1 MPLWGKAPPDFLVW
15 MDRLEER
22 KMPRPK
28 TINSNDIKLKKINAE
43 VIGGKNCLG
52 VKLHFNTAFTP
63 EQAEVLKNF
72 YKFQVSNDGHTV
84 TRSIR
89 NSWKGLV
96 MMLISISYCR
106 YRNKVVAQWWNC
118 ANRKKIKATWRIRID
133 FNYESF
139 LSDETLS
146 KLQRE
151 ALAAMPNVD
160 VKAYFLDREAHK
172 KRKQEQEQKFKD
184 LLMNRKEDSSF
195 ENVPAPDGWK
205 ALYVS
210 YRCTDEDI
218 ETHLKIFTNLLD
230 IDREKSIITTEFAD
244 EIPHSYTIYPAVY
257 KR

>member
-1 MPLWGKAPPDFLVW
+1 
-15 MDRLEER
+15 
-22 KMPRPK
+22 MPRPK
-28 TINSNDIKLKKINAE
+28 TINSNDIELKKVNAE
-43 VIGGKNCLG
+43 VIGQKNCLG

-63 EQAEVLKNF
+63 EQIEILKDF
-72 YKFQVSNDGHTV
+72 YMFQVSDDGHIL

-96 MMLISISYCR
+96 MMLVSISYCR
-106 YRNKVVAQWWNC
+106 YRDSVVSQWWNC
-118 ANRKKIKATWRIRID
+118 TNRKKIKATWRIQID

-160 VKAYFLDREAHK
+160 LKAYFLDREAHK
-172 KRKQEQEQKFKD
+172 KKRCQEQEQKFKD
-184 LLMNRKEDSSF
+184 LLRNRKEDLSF
-195 ENVPAPDGWK
+195 ENVPAPAGWK

-210 YRCTDEDI
+210 YRCADEDI

-230 IDREKSIITTEFAD
+230 IDREKSIITTEFAN

-257 KR
+257 KG

>member
-1 MPLWGKAPPDFLVW
+1 
-15 MDRLEER
+15 
-22 KMPRPK
+22 MPRPK
-28 TINSNDIKLKKINAE
+28 TINSNDIELKKVNAE
-43 VIGGKNCLG
+43 VIGQKNCLG

-63 EQAEVLKNF
+63 EQIEILKDF
-72 YKFQVSNDGHTV
+72 YMFQVSDDGHIL

-96 MMLISISYCR
+96 MMLVSIYYCR
-106 YRNKVVAQWWNC
+106 YRDSVVSQWWNC
-118 ANRKKIKATWRIRID
+118 TNRKKIKATWRIQID

-160 VKAYFLDREAHK
+160 VKAYFLDKEAHK
-172 KRKQEQEQKFKD
+172 KKWCQEQEQKFKD

-195 ENVPAPDGWK
+195 ENVPAPAGWK

-210 YRCTDEDI
+210 YRCADEDI
-218 ETHLKIFTNLLD
+218 ETHLKMFANLLD
-230 IDREKSIITTEFAD
+230 IDREKVS
-244 EIPHSYTIYPAVY
+244 
-257 KR
+257 